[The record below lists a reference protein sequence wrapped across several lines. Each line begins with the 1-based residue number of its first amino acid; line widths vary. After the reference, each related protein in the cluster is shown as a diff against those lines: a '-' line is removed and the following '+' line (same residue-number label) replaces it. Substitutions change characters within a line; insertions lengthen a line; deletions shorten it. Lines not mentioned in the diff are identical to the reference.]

1 MVTPMNSRIPE
12 LRRDFANSKYERT
25 EEGGVYF
32 SRGDFL
38 ISGMLSVSLNGGP
51 WEDTPN
57 LIVNEGLE
65 YLLNVGLS
73 AGAQLST
80 FYVAPFYNNNTP
92 TATLTAASFTATQ
105 GEFTNYTEPARPT
118 WVDAGV
124 VSQYIENSVTPA
136 LITVGSGIVNPND
149 VQVWGAALISA
160 SGKLS
165 PSGTM
170 IGCAK
175 FIAARTGLQL
185 NDELRLKYRVTASS
199 S

>member
-57 LIVNEGLE
+57 LIVNEGLA

-80 FYVAPFYNNNTP
+80 FYVAPFSDNVTP
-92 TATLTAASFTATQ
+92 IATLTAGTFNATQ
-105 GEFTNYTEPARPT
+105 NEFDNYTQPARPT
-118 WVDAGV
+118 WVDDGV
-124 VSQYIENSVTPA
+124 VSQYIENTTTPA
-136 LITVGSGIVNPND
+136 LITVGSATGTENT
-149 VQVWGAALISA
+149 QVWGAALISA

-165 PSGTM
+165 GLGTM

-175 FIAARTGLQL
+175 FTAARSGLQL

>member
-32 SRGDFL
+32 SRGNFL

-57 LIVNEGLE
+57 LIVNEGLV

-80 FYVAPFYNNNTP
+80 FYVAPFYNNVTP
-92 TATLTAASFTATQ
+92 IAGLTAASFNADQ
-105 GEFTNYTEPARPT
+105 GEFDNYSEPARPT

-124 VSQYIENSVTPA
+124 VSQYIENTATPA
-136 LITVGSGIVNPND
+136 LITVAAGVDSPSD

-165 PSGTM
+165 GLGTM

-175 FIAARTGLQL
+175 FTAARTGLQL